1 MDGSKFTFKRTKQR
15 KNIFLIDKSRKI
27 KAQDLNKGK
36 LDLTKCSSRVLINYF
51 VMKYLKF
58 SIDKLMEVIQTLMLR
73 SVILKVILLP
83 KNTMSAT

>member
-1 MDGSKFTFKRTKQR
+1 MDGSKFTFERTKQR

-36 LDLTKCSSRVLINYF
+36 LDLTKYSSRVLINYF

-58 SIDKLMEVIQTLMLR
+58 FIDKLMEVIQTLMLR